1 MAYINVLNLAMEI
14 NTGCIIEF
22 LSARTILAVGI
33 LAVGIDTRYKILLVQ
48 IKGPTKGHIH
58 IIKHKVIA

>member
-1 MAYINVLNLAMEI
+1 MAYINVLNLVMEI

-33 LAVGIDTRYKILLVQ
+33 DTGYKILWVQ
-48 IKGPTKGHIH
+48 IKGPTKGHIN

>member
-1 MAYINVLNLAMEI
+1 MMAYINVLNLAMEI

-33 LAVGIDTRYKILLVQ
+33 DTRYKILLVKL
-48 IKGPTKGHIH
+48 KGHTKGHIN